1 MEEQVT
7 VKKVGIKYGIYLALV
22 SIIYSLILQIA
33 GLIANQALGYVGIIF
48 TVIAFVMAH
57 NEFKKA
63 NEFMSYKQGLGISMI
78 IVLVSSVLASIF
90 TYIYVKFV
98 DDSMIELSRAATEE
112 KLMERGLS
120 DAQIEQ
126 TMEIQ
131 SKFMTPE
138 MIFVMG
144 LFIGILFGF
153 IVALIVTAF
162 TKKTNP
168 ELQNQV

>member
-33 GLIANQALGYVGIIF
+33 GLIANQALGYVGLIF
-48 TVIAFVMAH
+48 TIVAFVMAH

-78 IVLVSSVLASIF
+78 VVLVSSVLSSIF

-98 DDSMIELSRAATEE
+98 DDSLIELSRAKAEE
-112 KLMERGLS
+112 QLMGRGLS

-126 TMEIQ
+126 QLEIQ
-131 SKFMTPE
+131 AKFTTPE
-138 MIFVMG
+138 MILVMG
-144 LFIGILFGF
+144 IFMGVLFGF
-153 IVALIVTAF
+153 IIALIVTAI
-162 TKKTNP
+162 TKKPNP
-168 ELQNQV
+168 DLQQQV

>member
-1 MEEQVT
+1 MEEKLT
-7 VKKVGIKYGIYLALV
+7 VKKVGLKYGIYLALV

-48 TVIAFVMAH
+48 TVVAFILAH
-57 NEFKKA
+57 NEFKKS
-63 NEFMSYKQGLGISMI
+63 NEFMSYKQGLGIAMI
-78 IVLVSSVLASIF
+78 ITLISSVLSAIF

-98 DDSMIELSRAATEE
+98 DDALITLSKLKAEE
-112 KLMERGLS
+112 KMMEQGLS

-138 MIFVMG
+138 MIFVFG
-144 LFIGILFGF
+144 LFFGILFGF
-153 IVALIVTAF
+153 IIALIVTAF
-162 TKKTNP
+162 TKKPNP
-168 ELQNQV
+168 ELQV

>member
-33 GLIANQALGYVGIIF
+33 GLIGNQALGYVGIIF
-48 TVIAFVMAH
+48 TIIAFFMAH

-63 NEFMSYKQGLGISMI
+63 NEFMSYKQGLGIAMI
-78 IVLVSSVLASIF
+78 ITVISSVLSAIF

-98 DDSMIELSRAATEE
+98 DDSLVELSMAKAEE
-112 KLMERGLS
+112 QLMERGLS

-126 TMEIQ
+126 QLEITAR
-131 SKFMTPE
+131 FTTPE
-138 MIFVMG
+138 MILVFG
-144 LFIGILFGF
+144 LFFGILFGF
-153 IVALIVTAF
+153 IVALIVTAI
-162 TKKTNP
+162 TKKPNP
-168 ELQNQV
+168 ELQ